1 MTTADLRP
9 LGAHLQSDAV
19 LLRAECLGRCVPGKI
34 LVAGVTFDVRGGETL
49 ALVGPSGSG
58 KTSLLRL
65 LNRLDEPTSG
75 TVFLNGAD
83 YRQLVPRDLRRRV
96 GMVTQRAY
104 LFPGTV
110 AGNLR
115 FGPGQRGE
123 ELPDDQVDELLSG
136 VGLVGYAARNVATLS
151 VEKHSESRLHAYWLT
166 RPRYCCSDCPKR
178 S

>member
-9 LGAHLQSDAV
+9 MHVHFQSDAV
-19 LLRAECLGRCVPGKI
+19 LLRAERLARCVPGKI
-34 LVAGVTFDVRGGETL
+34 LVAGATFDVRRGETL
-49 ALVGPSGSG
+49 AIVGPSGSG

-83 YRQLVPRDLRRRV
+83 YRQLAPRDFRRRV
-96 GMVTQRAY
+96 GMVTQRPY

-110 AGNLR
+110 AQNLR

-136 VGLVGYAARNVATLS
+136 VGLIGYAARNVASL
-151 VEKHSESRLHAYWLT
+151 VCAHAG
-166 RPRYCCSDCPKR
+166 
-178 S
+178 